1 MPDAKDMTQV
11 ISSFSFAHSTWT
23 MVHPVLHKNVLMKGA
38 QSTTLSMS
46 GVITKCQLQKLVSIV
61 NAVFEVGASKR
72 DDG

>member
-1 MPDAKDMTQV
+1 M
-11 ISSFSFAHSTWT
+11 ISSFSFAHSPWT

-38 QSTTLSMS
+38 QSTTLSMN

-61 NAVFEVGASKR
+61 NAVFEVGASQR

>member
-61 NAVFEVGASKR
+61 NAVFEVGASKK
-72 DDG
+72 DDE